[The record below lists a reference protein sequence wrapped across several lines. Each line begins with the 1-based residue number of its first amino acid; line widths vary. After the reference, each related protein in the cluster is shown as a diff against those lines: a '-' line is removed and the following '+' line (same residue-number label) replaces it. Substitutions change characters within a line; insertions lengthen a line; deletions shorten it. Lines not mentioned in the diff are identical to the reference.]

1 MTIYTDSPGWQPQ
14 HIGVDTDSPGWIS
27 DRYEITLGGI
37 SIYGREDH
45 RQPDIYG
52 YRLTLLDLSG
62 WDDLADDATRTY
74 RHWSGDGQAAGAR
87 RLGHRVI
94 TMSLLA
100 EGVTRAGR
108 GSWRQALADL
118 KALPYKS
125 ILSSVDYGLGQAVE
139 ADVRVVTVL
148 PGRPSRWESVITLS
162 LVADD
167 PLRHSSRQMPVQT
180 GRIAN
185 TGDQTA
191 WPLIAVSGTDAITIT
206 HPGGTFRLTG
216 VPSHGCLID
225 SRNGEVWTASGK
237 ARLHGLNSGP
247 WPRVEPGGSDW
258 TVASAGTSTM
268 TRTEAW
274 S

>member
-1 MTIYTDSPGWQPQ
+1 MIVTDSPGWGYTGWTP
-14 HIGVDTDSPGWIS
+14 TDSPGFVEPECS
-27 DRYEITLGGI
+27 LTVMLGDLVFSTGADRPQDSGFVL
-37 SIYGREDH
+37 SLH
-45 RQPDIYG
+45 RVV
-52 YRLTLLDLSG
+52 G
-62 WDDLADDATRTY
+62 WDESADDRTDTHA
-74 RHWSGDGQAAGAR
+74 HWSGDGDSPGALRWGNREIALEGLVRASTTYGFGSPSDAYAAIMRKRAST
-87 RLGHRVI
+87 LRV
-94 TMSLLA
+94 S
-100 EGVTRAGR
+100 EVNGRA
-108 GSWRQALADL
+108 L
-118 KALPYKS
+118 
-125 ILSSVDYGLGQAVE
+125 E
-139 ADVRVVTVL
+139 ADVRIKSLQMTRRRGW
-148 PGRPSRWESVITLS
+148 PKWADFTLS

-167 PLRHSSRQMPVQT
+167 PLRHSSRQLPVQT

-185 TGDQTA
+185 AGDQTA

-225 SRNGEVWTASGK
+225 SRNGEVWTASGQ
-237 ARLHGLNSGP
+237 ARLHGLSSGP